1 MKMLVCL
8 LLSQSMSAM
17 QSPKALRQST
27 FVDMPALSH
36 GDVSSGN
43 EADRS
48 EDFPGIVVVHR
59 GDTPSQES
67 VPGKRLKPI
76 PRTDA
81 SSDVLRSHR
90 RASQEIHIH
99 IDKPDTPSTPAP
111 STEDTED
118 TIPKTRHNK
127 RMVVSNSISAIVA
140 SLATAGVALAVH
152 FSSCK
157 KQ

>member
-8 LLSQSMSAM
+8 LLSQSVSAM

-27 FVDMPALSH
+27 FVDMPAI
-36 GDVSSGN
+36 
-43 EADRS
+43 ERDRS
-48 EDFPGIVVVHR
+48 QDFPGVTVVHR
-59 GDTPSQES
+59 GDTPSTES
-67 VPGKRLKPI
+67 LRVPI
-76 PRTDA
+76 PRIDA
-81 SSDVLRSHR
+81 QSDLNKPRSKR
-90 RASQEIHIH
+90 LSQEIHIH
-99 IDKPDTPSTPAP
+99 IEERKDTPSTPAP

>member
-27 FVDMPALSH
+27 FVDMPAI
-36 GDVSSGN
+36 
-43 EADRS
+43 ERDRS
-48 EDFPGIVVVHR
+48 QDFPGVAVVHR
-59 GDTPSQES
+59 GDTPSTDS
-67 VPGKRLKPI
+67 LRVPS
-76 PRTDA
+76 PRIDA
-81 SSDVLRSHR
+81 SSDVLRSK

-99 IDKPDTPSTPAP
+99 IQDRKDTPSTPAP

-118 TIPKTRHNK
+118 TIPKHRHNR
-127 RMVVSNSISAIVA
+127 RMIVSNSVSAIIA
-140 SLATAGVALAVH
+140 SIVTAGVTLAVH

-157 KQ
+157 KD